1 MRKRMGGYSTNIL
14 RHFRKSIDIYWR
26 EYVGAKDLD
35 DITDRDMERYEEF
48 RRDYA
53 KSTERKKININ
64 NNTKTALHSLLSKVK

>member
-1 MRKRMGGYSTNIL
+1 MGGYSTNIL
-14 RHFRKSIDIYWR
+14 RNFRKSIDIYWR

-35 DITDRDMERYEEF
+35 DITDRGMEGYEEF

-53 KSTERKKININ
+53 KSTKHKKINID